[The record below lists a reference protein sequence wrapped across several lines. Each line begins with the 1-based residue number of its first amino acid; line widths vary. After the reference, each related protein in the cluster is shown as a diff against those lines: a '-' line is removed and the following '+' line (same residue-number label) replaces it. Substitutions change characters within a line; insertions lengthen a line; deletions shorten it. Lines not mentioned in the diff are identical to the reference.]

1 MAQFLANVKIIGID
15 PGLQRTGWGVI
26 SAQNNRIS
34 YIAHGTIAA
43 PNDAP
48 LAHRLGFI
56 FKSLNDVIATHR
68 PDEAAIEETIVANS
82 ARTSI
87 LLGQARGAAMVALEI
102 NSLQVFEYAT
112 RLIKKAVV
120 GTGTADKEQIGFM
133 VRRLLPSCGNVGI
146 DAADALA
153 AAIAHSSMRTAP
165 QMRVK

>member
-1 MAQFLANVKIIGID
+1 MAQFLSKVTIIGID

-26 SAQNNRIS
+26 HAQNNRIS
-34 YIAHGTIAA
+34 HIAHGTIAP
-43 PNDAP
+43 PNDAT
-48 LAHRLGFI
+48 LSFRLGMI
-56 FKSLNDVIATHR
+56 FTKLSEIIDEYS

-102 NSLQVFEYAT
+102 KSLEVHEYAT

-120 GTGTADKEQIGFM
+120 GTGTADKDQIGFM
-133 VRRLLPSCGNVGI
+133 VRRLLPTCGNVGI

-153 AAIAHSSMRTAP
+153 AAIAHSSMRTSPIVRA
-165 QMRVK
+165 K